1 MQTGRL
7 QLVFFILFVLLV
19 LSLNVAIFLPY
30 ASILFLALVF
40 AIMFDPLYEWLRKTT
55 RKETI
60 SALLSVF
67 IVFLFIVGPVFLFGT
82 ILFQEALDL
91 YSLFLEKEYTNS
103 SYKDFLSAINAFIA
117 NLFPGVDVGALE
129 LNMAGYLEKSL
140 SWVVDH
146 TSVLFTGAFKVF
158 VSLFLMLLMLFYFF
172 KDGKKFVSSVVEL
185 SPLDDSYDK
194 KIISRIFSSV
204 NAVVRGHIVIGIIQG
219 TLAGIGFAIFGVPSP
234 VLFGTLAGL
243 ASFIPTIGT
252 TLIILPA
259 ILFLF
264 FLGSVGSALGLLI
277 WGILAVGMV
286 DNLLGPVLIQKGLKI
301 HPLLILLSALGGL
314 SLFGPIGFLAGP
326 VCLSILFALLDIFP
340 KVVDARHSSG

>member
-1 MQTGRL
+1 MQTGKL

-19 LSLNVAIFLPY
+19 LSVNVVIFLPY

-40 AIMFDPLYEWLRKTT
+40 AIIFDPLYEWLRRIT
-55 RKETI
+55 RKDAL

-91 YSLFLEKEYTNS
+91 YSMISN
-103 SYKDFLSAINAFIA
+103 KDFGGSGYKELVSTTNTLLA
-117 NLFPGVDVGALE
+117 NLFPGVDIKTLE
-129 LNMAGYLEKSL
+129 LDMASYFEKGL
-140 SWVVDH
+140 SWIVDH
-146 TSVLFTGAFKVF
+146 TSVLFTGAFKIF
-158 VSLFLMLLMLFYFF
+158 VSLFLMLLTLFYFF

-185 SPLDDSYDK
+185 SPLDDAYDK
-194 KIISRIFSSV
+194 KIVSRIFSAV

-219 TLAGIGFAIFGVPSP
+219 VLAGIGFAIFGVPSP
-234 VLFGTLAGL
+234 VLFGTIAGL
-243 ASFIPTIGT
+243 ASFVPTIGT
-252 TLIILPA
+252 SLVIIPA
-259 ILFLF
+259 ILYLLL
-264 FLGSVGSALGLLI
+264 LGGVGQALGLLI

-340 KVVDARHSSG
+340 KVVKADHSAS